1 MNDEVYTSIF
11 LLILISICLFFY
23 LRSYFS
29 KVNELNQIANRS
41 IAEIRGNDEILEE
54 YNIKLGSFQG
64 EKSILFIGNNALYV
78 LNLHKGSY
86 NPIFYHEILD
96 VSSGSPD
103 SMYSMNL
110 NIEGVMA
117 NAMTRAEIGQ
127 CVFLEVDL
135 DYRSLTIIFAGLA
148 PQIAKEIEDK
158 ILNRKYLSDIS

>member
-1 MNDEVYTSIF
+1 M
-11 LLILISICLFFY
+11 
-23 LRSYFS
+23 
-29 KVNELNQIANRS
+29 
-41 IAEIRGNDEILEE
+41 
-54 YNIKLGSFQG
+54 
-64 EKSILFIGNNALYV
+64 
-78 LNLHKGSY
+78 NLHKGSY
-86 NPIFYHEILD
+86 NPIYYHEILE

-148 PQIAKEIEDK
+148 PQIATEIEDK
-158 ILNRKYLSDIS
+158 ILHRKYFSNII